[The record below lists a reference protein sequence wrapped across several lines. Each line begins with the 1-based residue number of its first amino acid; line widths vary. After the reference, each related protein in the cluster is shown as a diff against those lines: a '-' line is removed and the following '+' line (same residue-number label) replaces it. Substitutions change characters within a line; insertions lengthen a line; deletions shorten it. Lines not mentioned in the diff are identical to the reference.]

1 MFELVA
7 LDVPAGP
14 GFVEHLRRCWDAGDA
29 VLPIDRRLPAP
40 ARASL
45 LASMRPTSLIDESGT
60 RRLADGLPVEPD
72 DALVVATSGSTGD
85 PKGVVLTHA
94 AIESSARASSRAL
107 GVTEA
112 DHWLACL
119 PLAHIGGLSVV
130 TRALVMN
137 TRLTVIERFDADE
150 VTRLAQ
156 SCTLV
161 SLVATAL
168 ARIDASLFRLILLGG
183 SRPPENLPLNVI
195 STYGST
201 ETGSGIVYDGRPLDD
216 VEIRLAADDEILIR
230 GPMLMRGYRDG
241 STSIDVD
248 GWLHTDDE
256 GEWLPDGRL
265 HVRGR
270 RGDVIVTGGQKVW
283 PDPVERAI
291 GKFLPQVDMCVLGLD
306 DDEWG
311 QRVVL
316 VTTRRDL
323 HLDTI
328 RGAVRELLP
337 AYCAPREIR
346 VVDEIP
352 RTALGKIQR
361 AELRRRLTASH

>member
-1 MFELVA
+1 MSELVA
-7 LDVPAGP
+7 LDVPPGP
-14 GFVEHLRRCWDAGDA
+14 DFVDHLKRCWDAGRA
-29 VLPIDRRLPAP
+29 VLPVDRRLPPP
-40 ARASL
+40 ARAAL
-45 LASMRPTSLIDESGT
+45 LASMKPSILIDESGT
-60 RRLADGLPVEPD
+60 HNLADGRPVESE
-72 DALVVATSGSTGD
+72 DALVVVTSGSTGS

-94 AIESSARASSRAL
+94 AVQASARVSNRAL
-107 GVTEA
+107 GVTA
-112 DHWLACL
+112 TDHWLACL

-130 TRALVMN
+130 TRSLVTG

-150 VTRLAQ
+150 VSRLAE

-161 SLVATAL
+161 SLVTTAL
-168 ARIDASLFRLILLGG
+168 ARIDPALFRLILLGG
-183 SRPPENLPLNVI
+183 SRPPENLPPNVI

-201 ETGSGIVYDGRPLDD
+201 ETGSGIVYDGHPLDEVD
-216 VEIRLAADDEILIR
+216 IRLAADDEILVR
-230 GPMLMRGYRDG
+230 GPMLMREYRDG
-241 STSIDVD
+241 STSIDSD

-256 GEWLPDGRL
+256 GEWLADGRL

-270 RGDVIVTGGQKVW
+270 RGDVIITGGQKVW
-283 PDPVERAI
+283 PDPVERTIATI
-291 GKFLPQVDMCVLGLD
+291 VPTADVCVLGLD

-316 VTTRRDL
+316 VTTQRGLD
-323 HLDTI
+323 LDTI

-346 VVDEIP
+346 VVDDIP

-361 AELRRRLTASH
+361 AELRRRLSTAH